1 VFFQELDFEVES
13 QFLPAGKNK
22 RVSTKFKIRA
32 ISQWH
37 HHEVEDTAPSWHIV
51 TRKLCYLAGVG
62 GAPTLRLHVALV
74 LCRLKKSIHE
84 LLRHAFKRVS
94 GRGARSFIG
103 GVAARCNHWEHGG
116 VALHVLLCA
125 AMIRV
130 CMR

>member
-1 VFFQELDFEVES
+1 MVYFQELDFEVEL
-13 QFLPAGKNK
+13 QFSPKEQESEQKLAADEM
-22 RVSTKFKIRA
+22 SA
-32 ISQWH
+32 ILLFY
-37 HHEVEDTAPSWHIV
+37 DTRWRSLHHIV
-51 TRKLCYLAGVG
+51 TRKLWYLAGVR

-103 GVAARCNHWEHGG
+103 EVAARCSHWEQGR

-130 CMR
+130 RMR